1 MRQRTIEAEGTLMPV
16 EGDLLTY
23 AYQVIRPS
31 RDRILEAIDKPQG
44 NRIMFSVDYI
54 HIHEFV
60 LFMLETM
67 MNTRGLKGI
76 LITVDRPAN
85 YILKLMRDR
94 NLNLDRIRIVDIAT
108 SLTTENKQ
116 YPPCV
121 VPLRSPFCADLD
133 QDLLNVLG
141 GPISQEAGIDLKT
154 TSFLMFDNIAVL
166 DHYVELVTLK
176 RIFVKLDNYLRYFP
190 HLKNMMIID
199 KTRQLKIY
207 EAFEGWADQEVVLGK

>member
-1 MRQRTIEAEGTLMPV
+1 MPV

-31 RDRILEAIDKPQG
+31 RDRILQTLDQPQG

-67 MNTRGLKGI
+67 MNTRGWKGL

-94 NLNLDRIRIVDIAT
+94 NLNLDRIRIVDVAT
-108 SLTTENKQ
+108 GLTNDSKQ

-121 VPLRSPFCADLD
+121 VPLRSPFCTDLD
-133 QDLLNVLG
+133 QDLLSVLG
-141 GPISQEAGIDLKT
+141 GPIAQEAGIDLKT
-154 TSFLMFDNIAVL
+154 THFLMFDNVAVL
-166 DHYVELVTLK
+166 DHYIERVTLK
-176 RIFVKLDNYLRYFP
+176 KIFLKLENYLRHFP

-199 KTRQLKIY
+199 KIRQPKIY
-207 EAFEGWADQEVVLGK
+207 EAFEGWADHEVVLGKQ

>member
-1 MRQRTIEAEGTLMPV
+1 MPG

-31 RDRILEAIDKPQG
+31 RDSILKALDQPQG

-60 LFMLETM
+60 LYMLETM
-67 MNTRGLKGI
+67 MNIRGWKGV
-76 LITVDRPAN
+76 LISVDRPAN
-85 YILKLMRDR
+85 YILRLMRDR

-108 SLTTENKQ
+108 SLTSENQ
-116 YPPCV
+116 QFPPCV
-121 VPLRSPFCADLD
+121 VPLKSPFCSDLD

-141 GPISQEAGIDLKT
+141 GPLAQEAGIDLKT
-154 TSFLMFDNIAVL
+154 THFLMFDNIAVL
-166 DHYVELVTLK
+166 THYIELVTLK
-176 RIFVKLDNYLRYFP
+176 KIFVKLENYLRYFP

-199 KTRQLKIY
+199 KTRQLRIY
-207 EAFEGWADQEVVLGK
+207 EAFEGWADHEVVLGKQ